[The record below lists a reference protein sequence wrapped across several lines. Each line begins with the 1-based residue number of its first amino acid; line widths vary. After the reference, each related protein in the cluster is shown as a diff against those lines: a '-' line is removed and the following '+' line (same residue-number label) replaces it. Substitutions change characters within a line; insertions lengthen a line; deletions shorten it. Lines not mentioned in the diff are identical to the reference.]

1 VNGKPLREADLE
13 RVLEYVRLGFTVRA
27 AAEALERPAS
37 TLYVVL
43 NHEDVKDR
51 YEEAKQVGHD
61 ARADR
66 MREAILVHAED
77 GNTKALEIGSRWV
90 PELRDTKRV
99 EVTGANGAALEVA
112 VDHDFG
118 RIRYCPHAPTEQQTL
133 ALVAHRFL
141 PDDEPSEV
149 FYGGAAGGGKSD
161 WLLMGALEY
170 VDVPGYAAIIFRRTY
185 TDLSLP
191 GAIMARSPTRGSR
204 TPTPAGTAARN
215 SGRSRPARSCSS
227 PT

>member
-118 RIRYCPHAPTEQQTL
+118 RILGKLEQVGLLRLGPAVAAEAETL
-133 ALVAHRFL
+133 DGSEPRALL
-141 PDDEPSEV
+141 
-149 FYGGAAGGGKSD
+149 
-161 WLLMGALEY
+161 
-170 VDVPGYAAIIFRRTY
+170 
-185 TDLSLP
+185 
-191 GAIMARSPTRGSR
+191 
-204 TPTPAGTAARN
+204 
-215 SGRSRPARSCSS
+215 PAR
-227 PT
+227 TD